1 MKRPSTRR
9 RFLATAF
16 AGVASVGSG
25 VKSNVASGSRSGR
38 ESESETGSGADSG
51 RSDHG
56 QASDSTAGQSLPDAV
71 GLEPL
76 ATGLSVP
83 LDVAFAPDADRRYV
97 ADQRG
102 LVHVHESDGLEDD
115 PFLDLRDTVETGLE
129 KGLLGIAL
137 HPEFAENRRA
147 FVRYSAPRR
156 PGTPAEY
163 SHTFVL
169 AAFEATADGRRAVR
183 DSERS
188 VLEIPQ
194 PQPNH
199 NSGNVEFGP
208 EGYLY
213 VGVGDGGSGGDRG
226 PGHVEDW
233 YDANAG
239 GNGQDVTENLLGSI
253 LRIDVDDRANG
264 QNYVIPDDNP
274 LVGTEGLDE
283 HYAWGFRNP
292 WGMSFEGDRLFVAD
306 VGQDDYEEVN
316 LVESGGNYGWNV
328 TEGAHCFTTEA
339 CPANTPERVREGEP
353 LRDPILE
360 YSHEDS
366 IVSGT
371 PGSGDYTF
379 SGTSV
384 TGGCVYRGSALSEL
398 VGSYVFA
405 DLNTGWRLFVATP
418 SDDGGTWP
426 IRTVESTVLDG
437 EDLTRVFGFGRHDGE
452 LYVLGSSM
460 RDSDDA
466 SSGGL
471 YRLAPAP

>member
-1 MKRPSTRR
+1 MHGTRR
-9 RFLATAF
+9 TFLRAGLAAGVGFAGCVAPPEESDDPTPTDSGGFDALGLETVAEGFTSPIAF
-16 AGVASVGSG
+16 ADPPG
-25 VKSNVASGSRSGR
+25 
-38 ESESETGSGADSG
+38 
-51 RSDHG
+51 DHW
-56 QASDSTAGQSLPDAV
+56 
-71 GLEPL
+71 
-76 ATGLSVP
+76 
-83 LDVAFAPDADRRYV
+83 YV
-97 ADQRG
+97 ADQTG
-102 LVHVHESDGLEDD
+102 TIETLGGDATL
-115 PFLDLRDTVETGLE
+115 LDVADRVVDVGGYDER
-129 KGLLGIAL
+129 GLLGMAF
-137 HPEFAENRRA
+137 HPGYPDTPL
-147 FVRYSAPRR
+147 VYLRYSAPSRE
-156 PGTPAEY
+156 GTPVSY

-169 AAFEATADGRRAVR
+169 AEFEVAPDGLRAR
-183 DSERS
+183 ADSERT

-194 PQPNH
+194 PQANH
-199 NSGNVEFGP
+199 NAGAITFGP

-213 VGVGDGGSGGDRG
+213 VGVGDGGGGGDRG

-264 QNYVIPDDNP
+264 QNYATPDDNP

-426 IRTVESTVLDG
+426 IRTVESTVLGG